1 MTEVMF
7 ETFLVPSMY
16 VSVDALM
23 SHMASGR
30 CKGVVV
36 QSGLDVTWAVPT
48 YEHYVLPH
56 AVQRMDIGKL
66 GSACFTKHIKIV
78 NQLRDLKKNQPV
90 PAYKFLIQ
98 EEES

>member
-1 MTEVMF
+1 MTESPASAYGPKANREKMTEVMF

-78 NQLRDLKKNQPV
+78 NQLRDL
-90 PAYKFLIQ
+90 
-98 EEES
+98 